1 VPGRSYGFPQEQAE
15 QLAVAGDPS
24 EVAHHLAEYVVLG
37 VKYVVFINECTP
49 WRQACDPTRETRDAL
64 AML

>member
-49 WRQACDPTRETRDAL
+49 
-64 AML
+64 